1 MQQSTS
7 SFTLSEQIYQLE
19 RGAVRNF
26 TVFVY
31 IRVSNTNNGE

>member
-26 TVFVY
+26 NPTL
-31 IRVSNTNNGE
+31 NNNGE